1 MKRTPMLLAAGLAGI
16 TLAACGGT
24 STPSATPA
32 ATAQSTSQPSSNSA
46 GGTSQAHNA
55 ADATFAQ
62 GMIPHHKQAV
72 MMAQM
77 ASSRA
82 KSPAVKALAAQIQA
96 AQDPEITTMNGWLTS
111 WGQPTADS
119 GTGGMD
125 GTGGTGGM
133 GGTAG
138 HSDHGMGSTGGMMSD
153 ADMVKLSTLTG
164 AAFDREFLTMMTAHH
179 NGAISMARTQLTQ
192 GQFQPAKDLA
202 QNIIT
207 SQTAQIAT
215 MKTLLTQ
222 V

>member
-32 ATAQSTSQPSSNSA
+32 VTAQSTSQPSSNSA

-62 GMIPHHKQAV
+62 GMIPHHEQAV
-72 MMAQM
+72 MMAEM

-96 AQDPEITTMNGWLTS
+96 AQDPEITTMTGWLTS
-111 WGQPTADS
+111 WGQPTAES
-119 GTGGMD
+119 GMGGM
-125 GTGGTGGM
+125 G

-153 ADMVKLSTLTG
+153 ADMAKLSTLTG

-179 NGAISMARTQLTQ
+179 NGAIAMARTQLTQ

>member
-1 MKRTPMLLAAGLAGI
+1 MKRTPMLLAAGLASI

-72 MMAQM
+72 MMAEM

-111 WGQPTADS
+111 WGQPTAES
-119 GTGGMD
+119 GMGGM
-125 GTGGTGGM
+125 GGM
-133 GGTAG
+133 GGGTAG